1 MADAQPTEN
10 DGLIERALKAIE
22 DDELDAADDLLDQ
35 AQGKMGENHPRV
47 LHLAGM
53 LAWAR
58 DDLEHA
64 AGYLMQAADLGPDR
78 PEIYLDCAE
87 LLFADDALEEAEEQV
102 RAALKLDNI
111 ESVQADEARLLLS
124 QLRLADNDPDEALSV
139 LDQIDASRK
148 EHPAYLSTRGAVL
161 LADERFDDA
170 VAALEKA
177 IEQDADDPDLH
188 YQLGLALEAAQK
200 VDRAREEMVKVLQ
213 LDLEEWKE
221 LGDDMPP
228 EPDFSETQELRSRLE
243 DVFEELPDPVLKL
256 VASAPITVQTR
267 ATEEQVRSGVNPRSI
282 VAFLGTPK
290 RGDSEAELEGIVI
303 LRDLLLAEVS
313 DEEEIEGELFYGLME
328 ELQYFFQRHDLVVAE
343 A

>member
-1 MADAQPTEN
+1 MADAQPIQ
-10 DGLIERALKAIE
+10 DDALIDRALKAIE

-53 LAWAR
+53 LEWAR
-58 DDLEHA
+58 DDIERA
-64 AGYLMQAADLGPDR
+64 TGYLQQAADLNPPR

-102 RAALKLDNI
+102 RSALKLDSI
-111 ESVQADEARLLLS
+111 EPVQADEARLLLA

-139 LDQIDASRK
+139 LDAIDESRK

-177 IEQDADDPDLH
+177 IGQDENDPDLH
-188 YQLGLALEAAQK
+188 YQLGLALEAAGK
-200 VDRAREEMVKVLQ
+200 PDPAREEMVHVLK
-213 LDLEEWKE
+213 LDLAEWEE
-221 LGDDMPP
+221 LGEDMPP
-228 EPDFSETQELRSRLE
+228 APDFAEVQEFRSRLE
-243 DVFEELPDPVLKL
+243 DVLEELPDPVLKL

-267 ATEEQVRSGVNPRSI
+267 ATEEQVRTGVNPRSI
-282 VAFLGTPK
+282 VAFLGSPK
-290 RGDSEAELEGIVI
+290 RGNEEAELQGIVI
-303 LRDLLLAEVS
+303 LRDLLLAEVD

-328 ELQYFFQRHDLVVAE
+328 ELQYFFQRNDLVVAE

>member
-1 MADAQPTEN
+1 MADAQPTQ
-10 DGLIERALKAIE
+10 
-22 DDELDAADDLLDQ
+22 DDELIDRALQAIDEDELDKADDLLDK
-35 AQGKMGENHPRV
+35 AQGSMGENHPRV

-53 LAWAR
+53 LEWAR
-58 DDLEHA
+58 DDVERA
-64 AGYLMQAADLGPDR
+64 TGYLQQAADLGPDR

-102 RAALKLDNI
+102 RAALKLSSI
-111 ESVQADEARLLLS
+111 EPVQADEARLLLA
-124 QLRLADNDPDEALSV
+124 QLRLSDNDPDEALEV
-139 LDQIDASRK
+139 LDQIDESRK

-170 VAALEKA
+170 VASLEKALEK
-177 IEQDADDPDLH
+177 EEDDPDLH
-188 YQLGLALEAAQK
+188 YQLGLALEAAGK
-200 VDRAREEMVKVLQ
+200 PDRAREEMVAVLQ
-213 LDLEEWKE
+213 LDLKEWEE
-221 LGDDMPP
+221 LGEDMPP
-228 EPDFSETQELRSRLE
+228 APDYSETQELRSRLE
-243 DVFEELPDPVLKL
+243 DVLEELPDPVLKL

-267 ATEEQVRSGVNPRSI
+267 ANEEQVRTGVNPRSI

-290 RGDSEAELEGIVI
+290 RGNEEAELKGIVI

-313 DEEEIEGELFYGLME
+313 DEDEIEGELFYGLME